1 MQPRRAILATLCG
14 AAAAVSALGA
24 APGGGAAPQAGQSA
38 QVDLSVQTSGGTG
51 TPAAGAPLTFSIHN
65 KGPDDAAGPVELD
78 IVLVSA
84 GATGAGLPDGC
95 TALGGTADT
104 GAPVVHCRLAAA
116 VTANGGEDISIP
128 LAAAGQGQGQG
139 QSQSQSRA
147 DRADQTGQPA
157 EAMVHVSPTP
167 ESGDVETNPR
177 DNSRTIPL
185 GGQQ

>member
-1 MQPRRAILATLCG
+1 MQPRRAILAALCG

-24 APGGGAAPQAGQSA
+24 APRGGTAPQAGQSA

-104 GAPVVHCRLAAA
+104 GAPVVHCQLAAA

-128 LAAAGQGQGQG
+128 LAAAGQGQG
-139 QSQSQSRA
+139 QSRA

-177 DNSRTIPL
+177 DNSKTIPL